1 MGSIGKIPG
10 GTDAIKCKGYAEAQL
25 QLHADVWIAYVRH
38 RQQKGR
44 FKAPL
49 WFATVATTQS

>member
-25 QLHADVWIAYVRH
+25 QLHADVWMRTYDIANK
-38 RQQKGR
+38 KGASKR
-44 FKAPL
+44 PFCFQP
-49 WFATVATTQS
+49 